1 MQQWICMM
9 LDRRR
14 VYRQSC
20 TLDGRIFVPKVSN
33 AIACTITDI
42 SSLGAFLKPN
52 TGRAVPAHFDLTIGA
67 SNLPRACRIARQES
81 DGFGVEFLDPVRQEI
96 EEILEEYAFKEELI
110 FEALNPTLDTEITL
124 TQVRVRQTAAALLG
138 LIERRNAF
146 AWRSGEVI
154 EHRAS
159 AAVAPID
166 GPSGSSDRARP
177 SDRSEF
183 FLS

>member
-1 MQQWICMM
+1 MM

-20 TLDGRIFVPKVSN
+20 SLDGRIFVPKVSS
-33 AIACTITDI
+33 AIGCAITDI

-52 TGRAVPAHFDLTIGA
+52 TGRAVPAHFDLTIGG
-67 SNLPRACRIARQES
+67 SNLPRACRIARQEA

-96 EEILEEYAFKEELI
+96 EEILEEYAFKEELV
-110 FEALNPTLDTEITL
+110 FEALNTTLDNEITQ

-138 LIERRNAF
+138 LIERRNAIT
-146 AWRSGEVI
+146 WRSGEVI

-159 AAVAPID
+159 GAGAPID
-166 GPSGSSDRARP
+166 GPPGASGRAIP
-177 SDRSEF
+177 SDRTEL
-183 FLS
+183 FLA